1 MSDPRHEMARDMTA
15 AAAHAVPGV
24 AASAFTL
31 DRVVA
36 TLTIILVCLQIG
48 YLIWKWRKEILAR
61 IADQAA
67 IKLLMSQRIAKY
79 GEKAPR
85 E

>member
-1 MSDPRHEMARDMTA
+1 MHDPREQMARDVTT
-15 AAAHAVPGV
+15 AAAHAAPGV
-24 AASAFTL
+24 AASIFTL
-31 DRVVA
+31 DHVVA
-36 TLTIILVCLQIG
+36 TLTIILISLQIG

-67 IKLLMSQRIAKY
+67 IKLLMQQRVARP
-79 GEKAPR
+79 GEKAPK